1 MARISLGKWGMI
13 LKHKDD
19 VAPLLAELERLFK
32 IPSLSKRQRDEIEDE
47 MWKIRV
53 GAKGEKE
60 AAYHIDF
67 DWKDGRNSVVLHDLR
82 IEHGGRVAQIDH
94 LILNRALDCHV
105 LESKGFGQ
113 EVRISDSGE
122 WETRTRYGW
131 KGMASPVEQNRRH
144 IEVLE
149 SFIRDHQLGPKR
161 LGMTL
166 PIRFLNWVLVSP
178 DCPLRRKGK
187 EWDRVVKMD
196 MFRKEF
202 LKQNEAE
209 GVLETLTALSKFVA
223 VETIT
228 QLGQA
233 LIAAHQPAT
242 FNFAGKFGITASP
255 PADDT
260 RFAPPDPAEVKCDT
274 CAAALEAKV
283 ISYCRLNAKKLGGK
297 VLCQACQKPRATPAC
312 DGCGVEL
319 ESKVIAFCRFNSKR
333 FGGRKLCRSCQ
344 SAPVPA

>member
-1 MARISLGKWGMI
+1 MI

-19 VAPLLAELERLFK
+19 MAPLLAELERLLK
-32 IPSLSKRQRDEIEDE
+32 IPSLGKEQRDEISEE
-47 MWKIRV
+47 MWKMRV

-67 DWKDGRNSVVLHDLR
+67 DWKDGRNSIVLHDLR

-94 LILNRALDCHV
+94 LILNRALNCHV

-131 KGMASPVEQNRRH
+131 RGIPSPVEQNRRH

-149 SFIRDHQLGPKR
+149 SFIRDHRLGPKR
-161 LGMTL
+161 LGLMM
-166 PIRFLNWVLVSP
+166 PIRYLNWVLVSP

-209 GVLETLTALSKFVA
+209 GVLETLTSLSKFVGL
-223 VETIT
+223 ETIM
-228 QLGQA
+228 QIGQA
-233 LIAAHQPAT
+233 LIAAHKPAT
-242 FNFAGKFGITASP
+242 FDFAGKFGIPASLLS
-255 PADDT
+255 DDS
-260 RFAPPDPAEVKCDT
+260 RFAPPASAVVTCDA
-274 CAAALEAKV
+274 CASDLEAKV
-283 ISYCRLNAKKLGGK
+283 ITYCRLNANKLRGRM
-297 VLCQACQKPRATPAC
+297 LCQACQKPRLMPGC
-312 DGCGVEL
+312 DECGVGL
-319 ESKVIAFCRFNSKR
+319 ESNVIAFCRFNSKR
-333 FGGRKLCRSCQ
+333 FSGRKLCRSCQ
-344 SAPVPA
+344 TAPLFV